1 MTHQASLQ
9 AAEAPLGRAIGQARN
24 GTKRF
29 GARVAEIFTACAASW
44 EAAAL
49 YENLSR
55 LSDAELRRRGISRSE
70 LHRCVFET
78 VTKDT

>member
-1 MTHQASLQ
+1 MTHQANLQ
-9 AAEAPLGRAIGQARN
+9 GAQATIGWAIGA
-24 GTKRF
+24 KHLA
-29 GARVAEIFTACAASW
+29 ARVAEIFSACAASW

-78 VTKDT
+78 VTRDT

>member
-1 MTHQASLQ
+1 MTHQANLQ
-9 AAEAPLGRAIGQARN
+9 AAQAPIGWAIGRDGA
-24 GTKRF
+24 KHLA
-29 GARVAEIFTACAASW
+29 ARVAEIFAACAASW

-55 LSDAELRRRGISRSE
+55 LSDAELRRRGMSRSE